1 VSYIADFSDIVL
13 GHSHSDQPAEKTDV
27 RNYDLT
33 DHPKSK
39 VPAEQK
45 GLAEELKGPFSKS
58 RLVVGVERSNLYQ
71 GAHPTFQLPVKPW
84 NPKVGFCI
92 V

>member
-1 VSYIADFSDIVL
+1 MSYIADFSDIVL

-45 GLAEELKGPFSKS
+45 GLAEELKGMDIDFIITLSKS
-58 RLVVGVERSNLYQ
+58 MDGE
-71 GAHPTFQLPVKPW
+71 K
-84 NPKVGFCI
+84 
-92 V
+92 